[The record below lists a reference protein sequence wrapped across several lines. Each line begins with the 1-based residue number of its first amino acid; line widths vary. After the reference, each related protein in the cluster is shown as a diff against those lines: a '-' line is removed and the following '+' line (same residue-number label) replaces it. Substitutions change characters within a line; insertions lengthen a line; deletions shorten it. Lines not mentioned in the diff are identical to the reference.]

1 MLNLSYCEKI
11 NVKVKYN
18 ITDSSKLN
26 KTMISQY
33 SELGIDIFDSKD
45 SFFNDL
51 CYPFSISNSDII
63 LKDRISDIFQNY
75 SLCDNGCE
83 YKEID
88 IENMTVLCSCNI
100 RTEINIEIRSPAFA
114 EIVENTFKDSNI
126 GVVRCYNLV
135 FNSDHLK
142 HNLGYLIFS
151 FFIIT
156 HFVCFL
162 LYFIFGIKSVT
173 IFVYKEMEKNNY
185 ITRIFNPKKKKPKDY
200 HNVSDYNPNSKIEN
214 SSSKRIAL
222 IKKEIFTI
230 KNKNKSE
237 KNIVRM
243 TKTIKKNKLKNTKPI
258 FIFNYKYGDNYY
270 NNNSFMKSKKIYN
283 HKSKSKTIINKIRL
297 KTVKIKKSKINK
309 EKQFPGYYNLIQINA
324 NNSLNNKPPE
334 SKYILD
340 NYNYEEEIEYDKR
353 EFFRIYFIILLSKEN
368 ILNTFF
374 FRSPLELPSLR
385 FSMFIFSYSCDFAL
399 NAVFYL
405 NQKIS
410 DKYHYEGDSLYLFTL
425 INNITVSIFST
436 IVSYLLVKSL
446 NFLTNSKNAIELLFR
461 EEEQKMRK
469 NKNYKIDKNKKIKII
484 NELLKVFKIMKI
496 KIVCYIIIVLLLM
509 IFFLYFVTAFCVVYK
524 DTQISWLY
532 DSLGSFMISFL
543 IEFLTSFFISI
554 MYIVSV
560 QLRLKP
566 LYNMAL
572 FLYNL
577 G

>member
-135 FNSDHLK
+135 FNLDHLK

-200 HNVSDYNPNSKIEN
+200 HNVSDYNPNYKIEN

-243 TKTIKKNKLKNTKPI
+243 TKTIKKNKLKNTKP
-258 FIFNYKYGDNYY
+258 IFNYKYGDNYY

-446 NFLTNSKNAIELLFR
+446 NSLTNSKNAIELLFR